1 LARQEDVMDG
11 QKAAGRAV
19 ASFAVAIGLTVVM
32 TPAAAGQ
39 GQASPSKVSVTD
51 YDMPKAAASL
61 TLSDAELRGKKLFVQ
76 RCSLCHDLLGQPAA
90 STVGPWVDG
99 ETVKSRGESA
109 VREKIKTGSRRMPG
123 FQYTFD
129 AADIDRIVAYL
140 KTVTPDQ
147 KPKPP
152 RQFEVPID

>member
-1 LARQEDVMDG
+1 
-11 QKAAGRAV
+11 V
-19 ASFAVAIGLTVVM
+19 A
-32 TPAAAGQ
+32 
-39 GQASPSKVSVTD
+39 VTD
-51 YDMPKAAASL
+51 YDMKTAAKTTSL
-61 TLSDAELRGKKLFVQ
+61 SEGELRGKKLFVQ

-99 ETVKSRGESA
+99 ETVKARGDAA
-109 VREKIKTGSRRMPG
+109 VRDKIKNGSRRMPG

-129 AADIDRIVAYL
+129 APDIDRIIAYL

-152 RQFEVPID
+152 RQLEVPID

>member
-1 LARQEDVMDG
+1 MRAKSGAARFLM
-11 QKAAGRAV
+11 AV
-19 ASFAVAIGLTVVM
+19 AVGVGLGAAVATLH
-32 TPAAAGQ
+32 ASQ
-39 GQASPSKVSVTD
+39 GQPPSSRVAVTD
-51 YDMPKAAASL
+51 YDMKTAAKTTSL
-61 TLSDAELRGKKLFVQ
+61 SEGELRGKKLFVQ

-99 ETVKSRGESA
+99 ETVKARGEAA
-109 VREKIKTGSRRMPG
+109 VRDKIKNGSRRMPG

-129 AADIDRIVAYL
+129 APDIDRILAYL

-152 RQFEVPID
+152 RQLEVPID